1 MFKKILAPV
10 DGSEQS
16 GRAIDVAV
24 DLAGRYGGEVMILC
38 VYRHHSPLEASLS
51 MVRAVQPKSPDEAL
65 KEYATDIVRAAKERA
80 AAAGGGV
87 ALEGF
92 VRRGQPA
99 RTIVSFAEEHAAD
112 AIVLGARGAGD
123 ISGYLL
129 GSVSHKVAGLAKV
142 TCVTV
147 K

>member
-1 MFKKILAPV
+1 MFKSILAPV

-16 GRAIDVAV
+16 GRALEVAV
-24 DLAGRYGGEVMILC
+24 DLAAKYGGKVMILC

-51 MVRAVQPKSPDEAL
+51 MVRAATTETPDDAL
-65 KEYATDIVRAAKERA
+65 KSYAKEIVAAAKERA
-80 AAAGGGV
+80 ASVGAV
-87 ALEGF
+87 PLEGY

-99 RTIVSFAEEHAAD
+99 RTIVTFAAKHEAD

-123 ISGYLL
+123 LSGYLL

>member
-16 GRAIDVAV
+16 GRALELAV
-24 DLAGRYGGEVMILC
+24 DLAGKYGGRVMILC

-51 MVRAVQPKSPDEAL
+51 MVRPATPQSPDDAL
-65 KEYATDIVRAAKERA
+65 KTYATEIVKEAKDRA
-80 AAAGGGV
+80 AAAGKV
-87 ALEGF
+87 PVEGF

-99 RTIVSFAEEHAAD
+99 RTIVSFAEEHGAD
-112 AIVLGARGAGD
+112 AIVLGSRGAGD